1 MPMRPKKPCSH
12 PGCPNLTDGKYCEK
26 HKAIHH
32 EDRAGSVE
40 RGYGKRWQKARAG
53 YLEKHP
59 LCAECL
65 KKGDTLRQRLS
76 ITSNRTV
83 VILFYSGTKATG
95 KVCVRNATTRR
106 HGAGMPIRS
115 TDIRLHDTRVK

>member
-65 KKGDTLRQRLS
+65 KKGRYVKAEVVDHIQPHRGDPVLFWNE
-76 ITSNRTV
+76 SNWQS
-83 VILFYSGTKATG
+83 LCK
-95 KVCVRNATTRR
+95 KC
-106 HGAGMPIRS
+106 
-115 TDIRLHDTRVK
+115 HDRKTWSRDANPEYRY